1 MANAVFALSTG
12 RCSTQFLAKVLAD
25 ALPDALVEHEP
36 IGAAYLPRK
45 IFRRPAQVLRVLGG
59 SVPLQ
64 RKLIQIED
72 LLADGRTYIDTG
84 WPTYAWVPYLETR
97 FGDRLRF
104 LHIVRNP
111 FATAA
116 SLLTHGLFAGAGKG
130 LARHA
135 LIYGTDPGILHSE
148 FRAEYAGF
156 SPFEKC
162 LLHWIEVNAFLH
174 EQRERAGS
182 LGLVRFEDVYGGEAS
197 GVQDVAESL
206 AGQSLPPIPTQPF
219 DRYQKKLDG
228 DLRLTHPDLAEAA
241 IGLAVT
247 LGYDEA
253 DLRATFDLETIA
265 AQYRKLR
272 HERAKPGRRRK
283 A

>member
-1 MANAVFALSTG
+1 MANAVFVLSTG
-12 RCSTQFLAKVLAD
+12 RCSTQFLAKVLTD

-72 LLADGRTYIDTG
+72 LLAEGRTYIDTG

-97 FGDRLRF
+97 FGDRLKF

-130 LARHA
+130 LARNA
-135 LIYGTDPGILHSE
+135 LIYGTDPGVLHSE
-148 FRAEYAGF
+148 FRADYADF

-174 EQRERAGS
+174 EQQGRAGS
-182 LGLVRFEDVYGGEAS
+182 LGVVRFEEIYGGDPAR
-197 GVQDVAESL
+197 VQDVAERL
-206 AGQSLPPIPTQPF
+206 AGQGLPPIPAQPF
-219 DRYQKKLDG
+219 DRFQKKLDG
-228 DLRLTHPDLAEAA
+228 DLTLTHPALAEAA
-241 IGLAVT
+241 ITLGVA
-247 LGYDEA
+247 LGYDES
-253 DLRATFDLETIA
+253 DLRATFDLDAIA
-265 AQYRKLR
+265 AQYGKLR
-272 HERAKPGRRRK
+272 LTRAKSGGRRR